1 MADNLPAALGFF
13 SLAAVV
19 IVVAASFLASAADV
33 IASRMG
39 LGRLWVGSLLLA
51 GATSLPELVTA
62 VAAALGGSAELAAGN
77 ILGANML
84 NMSNLAILLAFLGG
98 REVFRQVAPQQTWVA
113 GSAIL
118 LTSVA
123 TLFVATKIDFKILAV
138 SIPAIAILVAYVII
152 SRYLRKFS
160 LEVEESTEEVEEP
173 SHSLMW
179 GWTVFTLAAAGVF
192 VAGPLLAISA
202 ESIAE
207 ATGIGS
213 SFVGVLGLALVTTL
227 PELTTTFAAFRMKG
241 LRPGHSQ
248 HLRHQLIQHH
258 SPGRGGP
265 GIHGRL
271 SVQLHGHQHH
281 QRRAF
286 RSSADGHR
294 HMAAGAEAPPQ
305 AVLADRA
312 QPTPV
317 CGDLPHRSVRGLS
330 AELGVEASI
339 SVGEV
344 RESPI
349 QTVSGIY
356 YGP

>member
-152 SRYLRKFS
+152 SRFLRKFS
-160 LEVEESTEEVEEP
+160 WRWR
-173 SHSLMW
+173 SL
-179 GWTVFTLAAAGVF
+179 
-192 VAGPLLAISA
+192 
-202 ESIAE
+202 
-207 ATGIGS
+207 
-213 SFVGVLGLALVTTL
+213 
-227 PELTTTFAAFRMKG
+227 
-241 LRPGHSQ
+241 
-248 HLRHQLIQHH
+248 
-258 SPGRGGP
+258 
-265 GIHGRL
+265 
-271 SVQLHGHQHH
+271 
-281 QRRAF
+281 RR
-286 RSSADGHR
+286 
-294 HMAAGAEAPPQ
+294 EWKNP
-305 AVLADRA
+305 
-312 QPTPV
+312 PTP
-317 CGDLPHRSVRGLS
+317 
-330 AELGVEASI
+330 
-339 SVGEV
+339 
-344 RESPI
+344 
-349 QTVSGIY
+349 
-356 YGP
+356 

>member
-1 MADNLPAALGFF
+1 MTDSLLPALGLF
-13 SLAAVV
+13 SFAAVV

-84 NMSNLAILLAFLGG
+84 NMSNLAILLAFWGG

-118 LTSVA
+118 LTAAV
-123 TLFVATKIDFKILAV
+123 TLFAATKIDFKILAI
-138 SIPAIAILVAYVII
+138 SIPAIGILVGYVII
-152 SRYLRKFS
+152 SRFLRKFS
-160 LEVEESTEEVEEP
+160 MEVEESTEEVEEP

-179 GWTVFTLAAAGVF
+179 GWTVFSLAAAGVF

-227 PELTTTFAAFRMKG
+227 PELTTTFAAFRMKAYDLGIANIYGTNSFNIVALAAADLAYTDGSLYSFTGISTVSAG
-241 LRPGHSQ
+241 LFAVLLMGIGLVQLAQRRPLKQFS
-248 HLRHQLIQHH
+248 LKEP
-258 SPGRGGP
+258 SPPLFVALYIVGLLV
-265 GIHGRL
+265 IFRL
-271 SVQLHGHQHH
+271 S
-281 QRRAF
+281 
-286 RSSADGHR
+286 
-294 HMAAGAEAPPQ
+294 
-305 AVLADRA
+305 
-312 QPTPV
+312 
-317 CGDLPHRSVRGLS
+317 
-330 AELGVEASI
+330 
-339 SVGEV
+339 
-344 RESPI
+344 
-349 QTVSGIY
+349 
-356 YGP
+356 